1 MPPLL
6 SEEWIEGAAA
16 IGAALPP
23 SPGVNL
29 TFDVEVSDGPDGK
42 VRCHAVFEEGRVV
55 TLAAGKAEA
64 SDITLKCTYAD
75 ALALVGG
82 DLNPA
87 AGFMR
92 GQIKVDGSYT
102 LLIFGFARK
111 LSHETL
117 QQLST
122 GLRELTEPS

>member
-1 MPPLL
+1 MPQLL
-6 SEEWIEGAAA
+6 SEDWIEGAAA
-16 IGAALPP
+16 LGLELPET
-23 SPGVNL
+23 PGVNVV
-29 TFDVEVSDGPDGK
+29 FDVEVSGSPDGK
-42 VRCHAVFEEGRVV
+42 VRAHAVFEDGRVV
-55 TLAAGKAEA
+55 QLAAGKAES
-64 SDITLKCTYAD
+64 SDITIKCAYDD
-75 ALALVGG
+75 ALALVVG

-102 LLIFGFARK
+102 LLVFGFARK

-122 GLRELTEPS
+122 GLRELTDD